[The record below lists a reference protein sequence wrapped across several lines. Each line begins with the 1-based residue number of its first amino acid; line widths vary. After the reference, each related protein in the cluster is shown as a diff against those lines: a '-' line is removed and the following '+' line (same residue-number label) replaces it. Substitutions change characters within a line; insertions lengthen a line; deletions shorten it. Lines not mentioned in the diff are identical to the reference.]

1 MLHPKTEL
9 RFISPEVGYGV
20 FATTLLPKGTITYI
34 KDSLELEVSPTAY
47 LLHPPA
53 MQEVIEKY
61 SYTDERGYRI
71 ISWDFAK
78 YINHCC
84 NCNSMSTG
92 YGFEIA
98 LRDIQAGE
106 EITDEYG
113 IFNLTET
120 MELICNKGVC
130 RKVLRPEDFDIL
142 YPEWD
147 RKLQDAFQ
155 FFQQVEQPLIGFL
168 DEPTAA
174 ALQAYFNDASQ
185 YRSVYALK
193 YHQQGNG
200 VPIDVEREVRQ

>member
-20 FATTLLPKGTITYI
+20 FATDFIPEGTITYI
-34 KDSLELEVSPTAY
+34 KDSLEREVSPTEY

-53 MQEVIEKY
+53 VQEVIEKY
-61 SYTDERGYRI
+61 SYIDERGYRI
-71 ISWDFAK
+71 VSWDFAK

-98 LRDIQAGE
+98 IRDIQAGE

-113 IFNLTET
+113 IFNLTES
-120 MELICNKGVC
+120 MELICNKGLC
-130 RKVLRPEDFDIL
+130 RRVLRPEDFDNL
-142 YPEWD
+142 YPVWD
-147 RKLQDAFQ
+147 QKLQAALQHFQ
-155 FFQQVEQPLIGFL
+155 YVEQPLLKFL
-168 DEPTAA
+168 DEPTGK
-174 ALQAYFNDASQ
+174 ALQAYFDDASN

-193 YHQQGNG
+193 YHKSANG
-200 VPIDVEREVRQ
+200 VAANTYKV

>member
-9 RFISPEVGYGV
+9 RFIGAEVGYGV
-20 FATTLLPKGTITYI
+20 FATEFIPKGTITYI
-34 KDSLELEVSPTAY
+34 KDNLEVEVSPAAF
-47 LLHPPA
+47 LLHPPE

-61 SYTDERGYRI
+61 SYIDERGYRI
-71 ISWDFAK
+71 VSWDFAK

-98 LRDIQAGE
+98 IRDIQAGE

-113 IFNLTET
+113 IFNLTES
-120 MELICNKGVC
+120 MELICNKGLC
-130 RKVLRPEDFDIL
+130 RKVLRPEDFDNL

-147 RKLQDAFQ
+147 RKLQNALQDFR
-155 FFQQVEQPLIGFL
+155 QVEQPLLIFI
-168 DEPTAA
+168 DEPTRK
-174 ALQAYFNDASQ
+174 ALYAYFENPRQ

-193 YHQQGNG
+193 YHKESNG
-200 VPIDVEREVRQ
+200 VQVHGRRARSR